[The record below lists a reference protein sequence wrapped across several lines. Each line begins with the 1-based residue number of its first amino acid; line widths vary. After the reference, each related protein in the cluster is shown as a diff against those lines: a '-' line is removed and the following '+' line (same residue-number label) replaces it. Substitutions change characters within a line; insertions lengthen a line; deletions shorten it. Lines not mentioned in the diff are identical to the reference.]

1 MKNLLNDMVLHRTN
15 MNVLRPLVR
24 LIYNVCMNELSANCS
39 YTDHIEYIEYRI
51 NGGRKSEENWF
62 AELAKPVNK

>member
-1 MKNLLNDMVLHRTN
+1 MELRRKK
-15 MNVLRPLVR
+15 MNALRPLVKM
-24 LIYNVCMNELSANCS
+24 IYHICTEELSSNCREI
-39 YTDHIEYIEYRI
+39 DHIEYIEYRI

>member
-1 MKNLLNDMVLHRTN
+1 

-24 LIYNVCMNELSANCS
+24 LIYDVCMNELSANCS
-39 YTDHIEYIEYRI
+39 YTDHIEYIEYRV